1 MAGVSGQG
9 GASGQSE
16 ANGQGGA
23 SGQNGAS
30 GQSEV
35 AIITGAAGGIGAA
48 VAHRLAA
55 TGVRCVLVDRNPA
68 VDEVAAALGG
78 TAVVGDLT
86 DPELS
91 RRMVEAAGDR
101 LGLLVLNAGHNC
113 LDKDPATL
121 DLDIYQAVV
130 GVNQHSVVYG
140 LRAALPVLRRG
151 GGGSIVVTASHA
163 ALRGV
168 EQDPI
173 YTMTK
178 HAVIG
183 LVRALSAPLAR
194 EGIRIGAVCPGLVDT
209 PLTAPARDQ
218 FRAAGIP
225 MLTSDDVAAGIVETL
240 RTGEPGT
247 ELVLT
252 PGHPPLRYTPAPIPL
267 G

>member
-1 MAGVSGQG
+1 MGETSTSG
-9 GASGQSE
+9 GASTS
-16 ANGQGGA
+16 GGETA
-23 SGQNGAS
+23 
-30 GQSEV
+30 V
-35 AIITGAAGGIGAA
+35 ITGAAGGIGEA
-48 VAHRLAA
+48 VARRLAGA
-55 TGVRCVLVDRNPA
+55 GTRCVLVDRNPA
-68 VDEVAAALGG
+68 VAEVAASVGGDAL
-78 TAVVGDLT
+78 VGDLT

-91 RRMVEAAGDR
+91 LRMVAVAGDR
-101 LGLLVLNAGHNC
+101 LDLLVLNAGHNSV
-113 LDKDPATL
+113 DKDPATL
-121 DLDIYQAVV
+121 DLDRYQAIV

-140 LRAALPVLRRG
+140 LRGALPVMRRH

-183 LVRALSAPLAR
+183 LVRALSGPLSR
-194 EGIRIGAVCPGLVDT
+194 EGIRLGAVCPGLVET
-209 PLTAPARDQ
+209 PLTAGAREH
-218 FRAAGIP
+218 FRSAGIP
-225 MLTSDDVAAGIVETL
+225 MLTADEVAAAIVATL

-252 PGHPPLRYTPAPIPL
+252 PGRPPTRYVPAPLDL